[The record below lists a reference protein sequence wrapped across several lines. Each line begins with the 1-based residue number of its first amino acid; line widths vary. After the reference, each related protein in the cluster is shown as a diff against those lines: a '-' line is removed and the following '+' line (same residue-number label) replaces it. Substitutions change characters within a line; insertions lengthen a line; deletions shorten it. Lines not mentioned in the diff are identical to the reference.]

1 MNEMTD
7 SELRTIC
14 YTTLVGRVGP
24 VNTERFIVMMN
35 REPRDYTRWRETH
48 YMGEGETIPCTN
60 RTRNGINHTMNTTL
74 HKTAHKRAKTPRT
87 GAFVQLA
94 GGGAIFR

>member
-48 YMGEGETIPCTN
+48 YMGEGETIQEL
-60 RTRNGINHTMNTTL
+60 GEKIMAYSATMAGRKRPAQTE
-74 HKTAHKRAKTPRT
+74 TAIA
-87 GAFVQLA
+87 
-94 GGGAIFR
+94 

>member
-1 MNEMTD
+1 MKEMTD

-48 YMGEGETIPCTN
+48 YTGEGETIQELGEKIMSYAAMRAE
-60 RTRNGINHTMNTTL
+60 RTHSAR
-74 HKTAHKRAKTPRT
+74 TAPAT
-87 GAFVQLA
+87 A
-94 GGGAIFR
+94 

>member
-24 VNTERFIVMMN
+24 VNTERFIVMMK

-48 YMGEGETIPCTN
+48 YTGEGETIQEL
-60 RTRNGINHTMNTTL
+60 GEKIMAYAATMAERK
-74 HKTAHKRAKTPRT
+74 HFAQAVPAMK
-87 GAFVQLA
+87 
-94 GGGAIFR
+94 